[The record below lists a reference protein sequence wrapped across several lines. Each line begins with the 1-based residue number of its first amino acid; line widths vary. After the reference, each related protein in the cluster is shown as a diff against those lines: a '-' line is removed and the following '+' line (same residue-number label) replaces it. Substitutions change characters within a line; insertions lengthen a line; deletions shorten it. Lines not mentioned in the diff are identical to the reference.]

1 MFSSL
6 NFKNLTLSAAG
17 LVFALGSASVHA
29 KAAQVAGNEHP
40 FMTTGGI
47 TSQPIGHYEFC
58 KRLPDECNI
67 TFNKTAPIKLDQ
79 ESWSKIVQVN
89 IEVNARIQP
98 MTDMEIYGQ
107 EEYWTY
113 STTVG
118 DCEEYVLLK
127 RRELAE
133 AGLPL
138 SALLIT
144 VLRKPDGEGHAVL
157 TVRTD
162 HGDFILDNLTDTVK
176 NWADTDY
183 TYLKRQAA
191 NHAGRWVSIE
201 APDRLVVGSV
211 H

>member
-1 MFSSL
+1 MFSFI

-17 LVFALGSASVHA
+17 LMLAFNA
-29 KAAQVAGNEHP
+29 AAQATELNAP
-40 FMTTGGI
+40 FMATGGL

-58 KRLPDECNI
+58 KRMPNECNL
-67 TFNKTAPIKLDQ
+67 TSNQTAPIKLDQ
-79 ESWSKIVQVN
+79 ATWAKIVQVN
-89 IEVNARIQP
+89 IEVNALIQP
-98 MTDMEIYGQ
+98 MTDMEIYGV

-138 SALLIT
+138 SSLLIT

-162 HGDFILDNLTDTVK
+162 RGDFILDNLTDAVK
-176 NWADTDY
+176 NWQETDY

-191 NHAGRWVSIE
+191 NHTGRWVSIE
-201 APDRLVVGSV
+201 TPSNLVVGAV
-211 H
+211 K

>member
-1 MFSSL
+1 MFSFV

-17 LVFALGSASVHA
+17 LVLALGSSVFMPQA
-29 KAAQVAGNEHP
+29 VQAAQTGNP
-40 FMTTGGI
+40 FMATGGL

-58 KRLPDECNI
+58 KRMPNECNL
-67 TFNKTAPIKLDQ
+67 TSAQTAPIKLDQ
-79 ESWSKIVQVN
+79 ATWAKIVQVN
-89 IEVNARIQP
+89 IEVNALIQP

-138 SALLIT
+138 SSLLIT

-162 HGDFILDNLTDTVK
+162 RGDFVLDNLTDAVK
-176 NWADTDY
+176 NWQETDY

-191 NHAGRWVSIE
+191 NHTGRWVSIE
-201 APDRLVVGSV
+201 TPGNLVVGAV
-211 H
+211 K

>member
-1 MFSSL
+1 MFSFV

-17 LVFALGSASVHA
+17 LVLALGSSVFMPQA
-29 KAAQVAGNEHP
+29 VQAAQTGNP
-40 FMTTGGI
+40 FMATGGL

-58 KRLPDECNI
+58 KRMPNECNF
-67 TFNKTAPIKLDQ
+67 TSAQTAPIKLDQ
-79 ESWSKIVQVN
+79 ATWAKIVQVN
-89 IEVNARIQP
+89 IEVNALIQP

-138 SALLIT
+138 SSLLIT

-162 HGDFILDNLTDTVK
+162 RGDFVLDNLTDAVK
-176 NWADTDY
+176 NWQETDY

-191 NHAGRWVSIE
+191 NHTGRWVSIE
-201 APDRLVVGSV
+201 TPGNLVVGAV
-211 H
+211 K